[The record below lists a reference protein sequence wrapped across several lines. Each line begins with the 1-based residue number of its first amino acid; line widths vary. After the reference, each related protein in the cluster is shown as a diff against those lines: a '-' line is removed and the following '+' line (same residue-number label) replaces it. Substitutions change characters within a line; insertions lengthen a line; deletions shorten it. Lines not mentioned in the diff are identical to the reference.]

1 MTLTVDGTHSKI
13 NIVGS
18 LDSGNETAALLADL
32 QNLPDATQRLEL
44 IFFDALTLPAV
55 ILDAIARIKLRGV
68 HLKITVYSNYLAH
81 YLMRL
86 GISAKCVHSVEAQ
99 KHLADIQAIA
109 LCGSAESL
117 DKIFTIVEKLPAAEV
132 AIFIVQHILA
142 DTDNLLDQLLKT
154 RTQHYRI
161 EMPSHLQPVQAGT
174 IYIAPADHHMKVA
187 HGQVYLTH
195 DRKNHL
201 ARPSINVLFESLA
214 YAYGPHTLAV
224 LLCGMGDDGVEGT
237 RRLSERGAF
246 VIVEDSNDCR
256 MARLLTDAAIQNGKY
271 AHVLNIQ
278 EICSFIG
285 SALHDHGARAAADRE
300 PRVRADGFSFS
311 SPGEEGEPGCSD
323 LHEPRNERAIAPF
336 LIDLFLEAV
345 YARYDYDYRGYQEG
359 TLGRRIKNTM
369 LLLQIEDFFEFQR
382 QVLTDPEIFRR
393 FFLEMSIEIT
403 SFFRHPEQMR
413 LLREEVLPY
422 LESFPN
428 LRIWSAGCASGEEVF
443 SLAIVLDELGLFD
456 KARIFATDINPYALN
471 QAQGGLFP
479 LDKLEENRANYYKSG
494 GTRRFDDY
502 VENNGLYL
510 KMSDRLRERILFH
523 QHSLVQDGVF
533 NEFELIICRNVMIY
547 FKPALQQKV
556 MLRFEKSLHPE
567 GFLVLGTQEGLL
579 TSGSEQR
586 FVEYKPKSH
595 IYRWR
600 H

>member
-1 MTLTVDGTHSKI
+1 MTITVDGAGSKI
-13 NIVGS
+13 NVVGA
-18 LDSGNETAALLADL
+18 LDSGMEAAALLADL
-32 QNLPDATQRLEL
+32 QHLPILTRHLEL
-44 IFFDALTLPAV
+44 VFFDALTLPASV
-55 ILDAIARIKLRGV
+55 LEAIAKIKLSGIQV
-68 HLKITVYSNYLAH
+68 KITVYSNYLAH

-86 GISAKCVHSVEAQ
+86 GITAKCIHSVEERKQ
-99 KHLADIQAIA
+99 LTDIQAIA

-117 DKIFTIVEKLPAAEV
+117 DKIFTIVEKLPPAEV
-132 AIFIVQHILA
+132 AVFIVQHILA
-142 DTDNLLDQLLKT
+142 DSDNLLDQLLKV
-154 RTQHYRI
+154 RTSCYRI
-161 EMPSHLQPVQAGT
+161 EMPTNLQPIKAGT

-187 HGQVYLTH
+187 NGLVYLTH

-214 YAYGPHTLAV
+214 YAYGPHALAV

-237 RRLSERGAF
+237 RLLSERGAF
-246 VIVEDSNDCR
+246 VIVEDSNDCH
-256 MARLLTDAAIQNGKY
+256 MARLLTDAAVQNGKF
-271 AHVLNIQ
+271 AHVLNLQ

-285 SALHDHGARAAADRE
+285 SALNRGGKQA
-300 PRVRADGFSFS
+300 
-311 SPGEEGEPGCSD
+311 SPPLVE
-323 LHEPRNERAIAPF
+323 
-336 LIDLFLEAV
+336 LFLEAV

-359 TLGRRIKNTM
+359 TLERRIKNSM
-369 LLLQIEDFFEFQR
+369 LLLHIEDFFEFQR

-413 LLREEVLPY
+413 LLRDEVLPY

-443 SLAIVLDELGLFD
+443 SLAIMLDELGLFD

-471 QAQGGLFP
+471 QAQAGLFP
-479 LDKLEENRANYYKSG
+479 LDKLEENRANYLKSG
-494 GTRRFDDY
+494 GIRCFDDY

-510 KMSDRLRERILFH
+510 KMSDRLRARILFH

-579 TSGSEQR
+579 SSGSEQR
-586 FVEYKPKSH
+586 FSEYKSKSR